1 MFLGW
6 LIVLLVV
13 GEGGGYGIVDV
24 EDPADLHADRVVFPD
39 DDGSSGELS
48 CSTFTFHTENAL
60 HIQYVPVIRSHISH
74 I

>member
-48 CSTFTFHTENAL
+48 FSTFTFLNEKCFTYTVCL
-60 HIQYVPVIRSHISH
+60 RD
-74 I
+74 